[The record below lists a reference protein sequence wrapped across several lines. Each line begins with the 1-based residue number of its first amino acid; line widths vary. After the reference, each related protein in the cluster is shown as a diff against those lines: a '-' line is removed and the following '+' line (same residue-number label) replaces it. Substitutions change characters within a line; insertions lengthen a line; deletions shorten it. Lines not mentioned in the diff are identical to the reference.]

1 MYLYGVYI
9 MLQSRIT
16 LMDEIKTFL
25 CGHYH
30 IILLVELLNIYIYFI
45 SLFSISSRWVGG
57 GGGESVGGG
66 GCLPALY
73 MSYCTSLLLRNW
85 KSTGKDFS
93 LGGGYKGKRATIS
106 LHGHCVY
113 RSALKILGC
122 FCFSV
127 SGKGEMFFAV
137 IKNTLLAD

>member
-30 IILLVELLNIYIYFI
+30 IILLDELLKIYIYFI

-57 GGGESVGGG
+57 VESVGEGV
-66 GCLPALY
+66 CLPTLY
-73 MSYCTSLLLRNW
+73 LSYCTSLLRN
-85 KSTGKDFS
+85 
-93 LGGGYKGKRATIS
+93 
-106 LHGHCVY
+106 
-113 RSALKILGC
+113 
-122 FCFSV
+122 
-127 SGKGEMFFAV
+127 
-137 IKNTLLAD
+137 

>member
-1 MYLYGVYI
+1 

-25 CGHYH
+25 CGH
-30 IILLVELLNIYIYFI
+30 ILLLVQVLGKHIFILYHYFQFLLG
-45 SLFSISSRWVGG
+45 SWEGRGG
-57 GGGESVGGG
+57 GVESVGEGV
-66 GCLPALY
+66 CLPALY
-73 MSYCTSLLLRNW
+73 MSYCTSLLRNW

-93 LGGGYKGKRATIS
+93 LGGGNKGKRATIS
-106 LHGHCVY
+106 LHGHFVY

-137 IKNTLLAD
+137 ITNTLLAD

>member
-1 MYLYGVYI
+1 

-25 CGHYH
+25 CGH
-30 IILLVELLNIYIYFI
+30 ILLLVQVLRKHIFILYHYFQFLLG
-45 SLFSISSRWVGG
+45 SWEGGRGG
-57 GGGESVGGG
+57 GVESVGK
-66 GCLPALY
+66 ANNI
-73 MSYCTSLLLRNW
+73 SSWSLC
-85 KSTGKDFS
+85 F
-93 LGGGYKGKRATIS
+93 
-106 LHGHCVY
+106 Y

-137 IKNTLLAD
+137 ITNTLLAD